1 MAGDWIKVE
10 KATLRK
16 PEVLRLATILKIH
29 PDHAYGLC
37 SRFWCWCDD
46 NLSSGHL
53 PGVTGQQLDMVMGH
67 DGFSSALISVGW
79 LQAREGSLV
88 IPNFNR
94 HLSQSAKSRAL
105 AARRQ
110 DKHRSRKSNAP
121 SVTKTSPEKRRE
133 EERREEEKE
142 EKESPLP
149 PVAETS
155 EASMLAMEFHFR
167 IPGTSK
173 PIISDLTAEFQAKL
187 DWLKAQGRNET
198 EHILACI
205 KDPKRDRTEAK
216 TIGSMWR
223 FWKYCGLEETKH
235 AINRKSDTA
244 PGGGRYEGIEAP
256 IV

>member
-1 MAGDWIKVE
+1 MVEKLKVKNWEKHQHYKDRSPPWIK
-10 KATLRK
+10 LHGS
-16 PEVLRLATILKIH
+16 L
-29 PDHAYGLC
+29 
-37 SRFWCWCDD
+37 
-46 NLSSGHL
+46 LSDYEFTCLQDASKLHL
-53 PGVTGQQLDMVMGH
+53 I
-67 DGFSSALISVGW
+67 AIW
-79 LQAREGSLV
+79 LLARETNGV
-88 IPNFNR
+88 IPNDPRWVKKCAGLDGEIDLKPLIESGF
-94 HLSQSAKSRAL
+94 LVPLQDASKLL
-105 AARRQ
+105 A
-110 DKHRSRKSNAP
+110 SC
-121 SVTKTSPEKRRE
+121 SPEERRE
-133 EERREEEKE
+133 EERRDRGEESEIH
-142 EKESPLP
+142 PTD
-149 PVAETS
+149 ET
-155 EASMLAMEFHFR
+155 ASKLAMEFHFR